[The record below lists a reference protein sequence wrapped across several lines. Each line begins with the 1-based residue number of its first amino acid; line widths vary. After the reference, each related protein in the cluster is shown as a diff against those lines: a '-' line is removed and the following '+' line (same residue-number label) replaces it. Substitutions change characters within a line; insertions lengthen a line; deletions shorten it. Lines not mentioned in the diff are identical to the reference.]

1 MNTRLTVAAGT
12 ATVLASIALYPL
24 LATGSW
30 FWAGIGAVI
39 VVGAVGALTRR
50 RAIPAAVCFLAAVAA
65 LFLYLN
71 AVFAGRRSWA
81 GLVPTGG
88 SLHELGVLIAQ
99 AMAEKSKYAPPVPG
113 RPGIVMVTVAGIG
126 LVAALTDVLAVRLHR
141 PAIAGL
147 PLLVLFC
154 VPLSIDAHTGAVGS
168 ALVFCAG
175 MVGYLGLLSAD
186 GRHRLRLWGRLIHP
200 WQDDADSQGPDVRP
214 LAAAGRRIGSTAV
227 VLALAL
233 PLLIPGLKAH
243 RLFPGTGGK
252 GNGQGQHSQLS
263 FPRPLDLLN
272 TDLHESRPQTVLSYR
287 YTAKDTQPPYL
298 QVYVLGNLSTNAWT
312 MGRPA
317 ATTGLTHRGLPPV
330 QGLAGTTPTIALRE
344 TITLAHNLTRSGNV
358 NYLPLPYPA
367 RQVSVRGQWRVDGST
382 LAVLSASA
390 HLAGLRY
397 TVTAKDVNPS
407 SDQLRRSEAPG
418 DAFASYLSV
427 PEPYRTK
434 TLRRLAHHIIGHRTT
449 PYAKAV
455 ALQDWFTTP
464 DRFTYTLRG
473 VNPSQSPSAL
483 EEFLKVTRK
492 GYCQQFAFA
501 MAVLARLVGIP
512 SRVVVG
518 YTQGTF
524 AGNSTWQVRTSD
536 AHAWPEL
543 YFPGSG
549 WLRFEPTPPDPAGLP
564 GQATATVPPYSV
576 LQPDKAGLLGTRPGG
591 TSSNGFSGG
600 GSKGKSSSQFAGKIT
615 AATGSGAATAAHR
628 HRNAAPIAAVVIAL
642 LVLALVAPATT
653 RATARRWR
661 WWRAHDDA
669 SRAHVAWHELRNDL
683 IDYRVA
689 YRASE
694 SPRALSRRLITSLG
708 LAGAEREA
716 IERIARA
723 EERAS
728 YAVSPADSAQLQAD
742 VTRVRRGMARAR
754 GRSARWSAIVA
765 PPSALI
771 PLRAALAHALDVF
784 GWIELV
790 TTRARHRVATQ
801 GGKLQ
806 SDTPAPA

>member
-1 MNTRLTVAAGT
+1 VAAGT

-39 VVGAVGALTRR
+39 VIGAVGAVTRR

-81 GLVPTGG
+81 GLVPTGA
-88 SLHELGVLIAQ
+88 SLHELGVLVAQ
-99 AMAEKSKYAPPVPG
+99 AMAEKTKYAPPVPG

-168 ALVFCAG
+168 TLVFCAG

-200 WQDDADSQGPDVRP
+200 WQDEGDSQGPDVRP

-252 GNGQGQHSQLS
+252 GTGQGQHSQLF

-272 TDLHESRPQTVLSYR
+272 TDLHESRPQTVLYYR

-317 ATTGLTHRGLPPV
+317 ATTPLTRRGLPQV
-330 QGLAGTTPTIALRE
+330 QGLARTTPTIALRE
-344 TITLAHNLTRSGNV
+344 TISLAHNLSRSGNV

-367 RQVSVRGQWRVDGST
+367 RQVSVPGQWRVDPTT
-382 LAVLSASA
+382 LAVLSANA
-390 HLAGLRY
+390 HLGGLRY
-397 TVTAKDVNPS
+397 IVTAKDVNPAPQ
-407 SDQLRRSEAPG
+407 QLRETAVIPG
-418 DAFASYLSV
+418 SVAGYLSV
-427 PEPYRTK
+427 PGPYRTK
-434 TLRRLAHHIIGHRTT
+434 TLRRLAHKITAHQAN
-449 PYAKAV
+449 PYDKAV
-455 ALQDWFTTP
+455 ALQDWFTSP
-464 DRFTYTLRG
+464 DRFTYSLRG
-473 VNPSQSPSAL
+473 VNSSQSPLAL
-483 EEFLKVTRK
+483 EQFLKVTRK

-524 AGNSTWQVRTSD
+524 AGNSTWQVKTSD

-576 LQPDKAGLLGTRPGG
+576 PQADRAGILGTQPGG
-591 TSSNGFSGG
+591 TTSASSSQGG
-600 GSKGKSSSQFAGKIT
+600 GKPKSSSQFAGKIT
-615 AATGSGAATAAHR
+615 AATGSGRTAGAH
-628 HRNAAPIAAVVIAL
+628 HRNAAPIVAVVIAL
-642 LVLALVAPATT
+642 LVLMLVAPAIT
-653 RATARRWR
+653 RAVARRWR

-683 IDYRVA
+683 TDHRVA

-728 YAVSPADSAQLQAD
+728 YALSPADSARLQAD
-742 VTRVRRGMARAR
+742 VTRVRRGMARAC

-771 PLRAALAHALDVF
+771 PLRTALAHTLDVF
-784 GWIELV
+784 GWIELA
-790 TTRARHRVATQ
+790 TTKARHRVAA
-801 GGKLQ
+801 GGGTLP
-806 SDTPAPA
+806 SDKPAPA